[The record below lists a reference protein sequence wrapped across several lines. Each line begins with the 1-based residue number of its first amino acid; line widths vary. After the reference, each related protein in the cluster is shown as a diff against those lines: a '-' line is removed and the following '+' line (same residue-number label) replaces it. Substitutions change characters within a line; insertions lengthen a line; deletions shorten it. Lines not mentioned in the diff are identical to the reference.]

1 MDSLLRF
8 GIFLGILVVLAG
20 AIATFQHVYAD
31 RVSPHVSVGGIALG
45 GVSLENA
52 PSYLAQRVDERDRRP
67 IVLHLDLPSGER
79 VFQVNAK
86 QFHAVYNLR
95 SPLKAATADGH
106 DGDALTNLWNQFN
119 TMLQGHDYA
128 IQGTHDQQAVRR
140 YLAGLDKQ
148 IDIAPQAAV
157 VGIQDGQVTITRHMQ
172 SGTIIDTATAASLL
186 SSVVDGHAVY
196 DLTIPLLQVASPIN
210 DTVAQAAVDQA
221 QTLLSQKT
229 FFSSVN
235 KVRAWYLTPQQLIR
249 LLSFSATYSRGTG
262 WKIVLHLDPKRL
274 RATMSP
280 IAAAVD
286 RAPIPSVYTV
296 ADSNGSVVPVPQPD
310 GPGTLID
317 YSRTATAILDAASTS
332 HAVVIP
338 LLHPRAKFNQTV
350 ARAYG
355 FDTALGQGHTS
366 IVGASSSRIH
376 NAGIAAA
383 AASNILLKPGAVFS
397 LAKTLGPLTKAGG
410 YVPGLNTVGRKDST
424 GANSAVTQ
432 VASALFHAAY
442 DAGLPILARTSY
454 PYLNAFDGP
463 PGTDASAT
471 ALGEGPNLR
480 FRNNTNQVLLI
491 SVAANVDQV
500 TAYIFVNGSL
510 ARRGVRVQG
519 PVVRLNQD
527 GSIDA
532 SISRAVSGDVNVQD
546 SIATHYKALNPY
558 P

>member
-1 MDSLLRF
+1 VDSLLRF

-274 RATMSP
+274 RATMIP